1 MLLIFTDLRYNR
13 GIFCIL
19 GKAIDHVNMC
29 RLYDAASSFTYL
41 AVEFEVTE
49 LDEVEELDPLARLFE
64 FARRARDL
72 ANEQQVITSSS
83 SRFPDFG
90 YVRNF
95 TLQTRT
101 TLGPL
106 FSQSLSSSHLRTM
119 QLESSIRSLRA
130 EWTNHAI

>member
-1 MLLIFTDLRYNR
+1 
-13 GIFCIL
+13 
-19 GKAIDHVNMC
+19 MC

-90 YVRNF
+90 NVRNEF
-95 TLQTRT
+95 FANM
-101 TLGPL
+101 P
-106 FSQSLSSSHLRTM
+106 
-119 QLESSIRSLRA
+119 
-130 EWTNHAI
+130 